1 MAFQGVMVGMTQAEA
16 ENALL
21 DQGWT
26 YEEQYKDSVND
37 EKDLCFSRIL
47 FEEQESTVDIT
58 VKNDRVTTIDYYQ

>member
-1 MAFQGVMVGMTQAEA
+1 MVGMTQAEA
-16 ENALL
+16 ESALL

-58 VKNDRVTTIDYYQ
+58 VKNDRVTAIEYYQ